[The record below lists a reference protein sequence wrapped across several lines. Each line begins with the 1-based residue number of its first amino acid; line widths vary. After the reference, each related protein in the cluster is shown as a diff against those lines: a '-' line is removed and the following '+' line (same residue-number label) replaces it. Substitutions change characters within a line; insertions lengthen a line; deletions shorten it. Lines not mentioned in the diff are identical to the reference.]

1 MVLKAFVISSETA
14 NATPFCDTMASAMAL
29 TQFTA
34 STVKRPRRKP
44 YWLLC
49 HPDTRCDRWASRR
62 VAIIFSRSLPTSSR
76 GHTGLYAAVESK
88 GRPSFFS
95 RTSFAIRHAR
105 GYTPSL
111 RHLVRRRR
119 RRGAMMFINSAQA
132 RPGIPSGPGVTSREA
147 ILFVASSSSS
157 SVTSISFFHSTVP
170 VEDDR
175 AYLTSLS
182 SCRGH
187 NIPMTLA
194 SNTGSILAV
203 SGGGGTG
210 AQLLHHYSVRP
221 PPRIIFNHLNK
232 VPLGPSF
239 RDLDLPL

>member
-44 YWLLC
+44 YWLSY

-111 RHLVRRRR
+111 RHLVRRGR

-157 SVTSISFFHSTVP
+157 SVTSISFFHFTVP
-170 VEDDR
+170 VEDGR

-187 NIPMTLA
+187 NILMTLA
-194 SNTGSILAV
+194 SNTVSILAV
-203 SGGGGTG
+203 SGGGG
-210 AQLLHHYSVRP
+210 AQGRNFFITI
-221 PPRIIFNHLNK
+221 R
-232 VPLGPSF
+232 
-239 RDLDLPL
+239 